1 VRVLERHGDGWWHVA
16 DQAGGAG
23 LVPGSY
29 LVTIETAAK
38 EAAKE
43 VAKEAAQIAHRR
55 LSGRGVSPSADSQTV
70 SPM

>member
-1 VRVLERHGDGWWHVA
+1 MLERHGDGWWHVA

-38 EAAKE
+38 E

>member
-1 VRVLERHGDGWWHVA
+1 MRVLERHGDGWWHVA
-16 DQAGGAG
+16 ANGGAG

-38 EAAKE
+38 AA
-43 VAKEAAQIAHRR
+43 AKEAAQIAHRR
-55 LSGRGVSPSADSQTV
+55 LSGQGLSPSADGV